1 MSSNETQMTHEAPKT
16 QWGPIIKDMFILV
29 CVMATLGYLCK
40 LAMVPFEHTSPTDSL
55 VSIIR
60 KGAVTNGTDE
70 TFLKEM
76 ALGAEQVKDFVNYAD
91 NTGRTP
97 LMWAAYCN
105 FNDSKAS
112 LEKDVARLYYVRQ
125 LLATPGINAKM
136 ADRDG
141 FTALHWAAWSGMP
154 YTSVL
159 LLEAGIDI
167 NAVDNNGYT
176 PLMLAALRGNEQVVR
191 VLLALGADAAKV
203 NKDGKTAAQLAAE
216 NEGAYSKREA
226 RIFAWTRIPCLED
239 FNLFELIFAPSREA
253 SYQGAIKLLDTPPAA
268 SSINAFKQEMAEA
281 EAKAAVEK
289 AKAEAKDADKAT
301 IEANET
307 MVDKAVE
314 APAQTA
320 PEQAP
325 SEQLP

>member
-1 MSSNETQMTHEAPKT
+1 MSENEKQMTQEAPKM

-29 CVMATLGYLCK
+29 CVMASIGYLCK

-60 KGAVTNGTDE
+60 KGAITNGTDE

-76 ALGAEQVKDFVNYAD
+76 ALGTKKNQDFVNSAD

-105 FNDSKAS
+105 FNDAKAA
-112 LEKDVARLYYVRQ
+112 LEKDIDRLYYVRE
-125 LLATPGINAKM
+125 LLATPGIKVTQT
-136 ADRDG
+136 DRDG

-159 LLEAGIDI
+159 LLEAGVDI
-167 NAVDNNGYT
+167 NAADNNGYT
-176 PLMLAALRGNEQVVR
+176 PLMLAALRGNERVVR
-191 VLLALGADAAKV
+191 VLLSLGADATKV
-203 NKDGKTAAQLAAE
+203 NKEGKTAAQLAVE
-216 NEGAYSKREA
+216 NESAYSKREA
-226 RIFAWTRIPCLED
+226 RIFAWTHIPKAQD
-239 FNLFELIFAPSREA
+239 FNLFELIYADSRENA
-253 SYQGAIKLLDTPPAA
+253 YLGTVKLLAAPPAA
-268 SSINAFKQEMAEA
+268 STIETLKQEMTGAEAQAAAEKAKEKAEA
-281 EAKAAVEK
+281 EE
-289 AKAEAKDADKAT
+289 ET
-301 IEANET
+301 EIQANET
-307 MVDKAVE
+307 TVEKAVE

>member
-1 MSSNETQMTHEAPKT
+1 MTQEAPKT

-29 CVMATLGYLCK
+29 CIMAMLGYLCK

-112 LEKDVARLYYVRQ
+112 LDKDVARLYYVRQ
-125 LLATPGINAKM
+125 LLATPGINVKQT
-136 ADRDG
+136 DRDG

-154 YTSVL
+154 YTAVL
-159 LLEAGIDI
+159 LLEADIDI
-167 NAVDNNGYT
+167 NAEDNSGFT
-176 PLMLAALRGNEQVVR
+176 PLMLAALRGNEQVTR
-191 VLLALGADAAKV
+191 VLLSLGADATKI
-203 NKDGKTAAQLAAE
+203 NKEGKTASQLAAE
-216 NEGAYSKREA
+216 NERAYSKREA
-226 RIFAWTRIPCLED
+226 RIFAWTRIPGLAD

-253 SYQGAIKLLDTPPAA
+253 SYQGTIKLLTTHPTAT
-268 SSINAFKQEMAEA
+268 SIETLKQEMVAA
-281 EAKAAVEK
+281 EAKASAEK
-289 AKAEAKDADKAT
+289 AKAEETVADKSS
-301 IEANET
+301 IEANEAT
-307 MVDKAVE
+307 VEKAAE
-314 APAQTA
+314 APAQSA
-320 PEQAP
+320 SEQAP